1 MKGIKSIAFQ
11 LILVV
16 ILFSACKRN
25 KLKVDLSK
33 VKKEIEVVQFDKEL
47 LNSSVRD
54 TLELITHLSTEYP
67 VFFDLFTYRII
78 HIGGIGEDNFPDL
91 MKLFLS
97 DTLIREVKAKT
108 DSVFSDRKKLE
119 EQIKKAFKYY
129 AFHFPDKELPVA
141 YTYISGFN
149 QSIVTAE
156 NIVGISLDK
165 YLGRDCKYYQ
175 QLNTTPQYKVLNMYK
190 ERMIP
195 EMAFAWAVTEF
206 EDPNSATNVLDNII
220 QKGKMMYMV
229 DAMVPTTHDS
239 LKIGYTTEQLNWCK
253 MNEAAM
259 WTYLIE
265 KKMLYSN
272 KRMDIIR
279 YVNDAP
285 STSGFPIESP
295 GRAGVWIGWQIVRQ
309 YMQKHPGVTLKEL
322 MENKEYQQILNE
334 SEYDPG

>member
-33 VKKEIEVVQFDKEL
+33 VKKEIEVVQFDKVL